1 MKLIKMENLKI
12 HLGGRMHFSPKEL
25 LYLEAQENYTLI
37 HLTCGRKHLVATTL
51 GKLALRLETFGFL
64 RASRSTLVNT
74 EEISAS
80 LSQKDVLYLKLSNN
94 FLVDVSRR
102 RKKIVLEA
110 LA

>member
-1 MKLIKMENLKI
+1 MKLIKMEDQKI
-12 HLGGRMHFSPKEL
+12 HLGGRMFLSPKEL

-51 GKLALRLETFGFL
+51 GKLESQLERFGFV

-74 EEISAS
+74 EEILAS
-80 LSQKDVLYLKLSNN
+80 HAQKDVLYLKLSNN
-94 FLVDVSRR
+94 YTVDVSRR